1 MDELAV
7 VQPHGSD
14 RLTIATTSRR
24 TNALIAVTGW
34 LEAHDAT
41 GLGILVRNGGSIV
54 NVAVSEQPSPVVPR
68 SRRFRLVLVAANDER
83 PFPQAWNEAM
93 LRWQR
98 SGSSSSTSVARS

>member
-7 VQPHGSD
+7 VQPHGAD
-14 RLTIATTSRR
+14 RLTIATTGHR

-41 GLGILVRNGGSIV
+41 ALGIVVRNGGSLV
-54 NVAVSEQPSPVVPR
+54 DVAVSEQPSPAVPR
-68 SRRFRLVLVAANDER
+68 SRRFRMVLVSANDER
-83 PFPQAWNEAM
+83 PFPQSWNEAM

-98 SGSSSSTSVARS
+98 SGSSSSTSAARS